1 MLMSSTVSELNSLSG
16 LAGAKRAIQS
26 LTAKG
31 GVNAVLFFGAPG
43 SGKTTLA
50 RLLAKAWLC
59 KNPSNEGACG
69 QCNVC
74 IAFDADQCM
83 DVQVIEPYGA
93 GRMLKL
99 SCLRPVTPP
108 DKDFTG
114 IPLSTYFMTRPMM
127 ARHKIIILEQID
139 RLNVHSANAALKEIE
154 ELGAH
159 AKLILTTSELARVL
173 PTIRSRC
180 LCVACESPETLESSV
195 NDSLST
201 FVSSVGDQRRVES
214 EVALFSQLDSFFG
227 RVLSSPRGAA
237 LRLAT
242 EARDLASQIESSQKI
257 GSRQANLDLL
267 NLAGIY
273 FARQA
278 AERPDVTQAVAE
290 AHRLVEQNGNAQLI
304 FEDLFIQILI

>member
-1 MLMSSTVSELNSLSG
+1 MSSTVSELNSLNG
-16 LAGAKRAIQS
+16 LIGAKRAIQS

-31 GVNAVLFFGAPG
+31 GVNSVLFFGSPG

-59 KNPSNEGACG
+59 KNPNEEGACG
-69 QCNVC
+69 ECNVC

-127 ARHKIIILEQID
+127 AKHKVIILEQVD
-139 RLNVHSANAALKEIE
+139 RLNIHSANAALKEIE
-154 ELGAH
+154 ELGPH
-159 AKLILTTSELARVL
+159 AKLIFTTSELARVL

-180 LCVACESPETLESSV
+180 LCVACETPESLESSV
-195 NDSLST
+195 NASLST
-201 FVSSVGDQRRVES
+201 FVSSVGDQRRVEAD
-214 EVALFSQLDSFFG
+214 VPLFSQLDSFFQ
-227 RVLSSPRGAA
+227 RVLGSPRGAA
-237 LRLAT
+237 LRLAGD
-242 EARDLASQIESSQKI
+242 ARDLAALIEGSKSI
-257 GSRQANLDLL
+257 GSRQANLELL

-273 FARQA
+273 FARQVP
-278 AERPDVTQAVAE
+278 ERPDVTQAIAE

-304 FEDLFIQILI
+304 FEDLFIRIVI